1 MSNRKNNQKEGHRM
15 KHSPDFCFHLSRDG
29 DEPGYCVQVHRGD
42 EEITIV
48 LHPHVEAAP
57 PDLDAPD
64 EGWGG

>member
-1 MSNRKNNQKEGHRM
+1 M